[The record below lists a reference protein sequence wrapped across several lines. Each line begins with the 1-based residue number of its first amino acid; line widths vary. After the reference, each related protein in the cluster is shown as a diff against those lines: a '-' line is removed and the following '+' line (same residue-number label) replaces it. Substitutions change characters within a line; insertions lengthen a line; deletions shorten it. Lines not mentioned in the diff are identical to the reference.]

1 MFEVFSFNIAD
12 LANYGYFGLFIASFL
27 AATILPIS
35 SEVVLSALL
44 SLGLNAWICLW
55 WCTIGNTLGGMT
67 CYLIGLMGKQDWIEK
82 YLKVSR
88 QQFIKVRYWMRHKGV
103 LLATLTFLPI
113 VGDIIAIVLG
123 FMRCN
128 AWLVALFMFI
138 GKGVRY
144 FVWIILNNTIIDNV
158 L

>member
-1 MFEVFSFNIAD
+1 MFEAFSFDIAD

-44 SLGLNAWICLW
+44 SFGLNAWMCLW

-88 QQFIKVRYWMRHKGV
+88 RQFVKVRYWMRHRGV
-103 LLATLTFLPI
+103 FLAMLTFLPV
-113 VGDIIAIVLG
+113 VGDVIAIVLG

-138 GKGVRY
+138 GKGLRY
-144 FVWIILNNTIIDNV
+144 FVWIMLNSTIMEIC
-158 L
+158 